1 MMRTCL
7 RTSIQQGMLSRDK
20 MKKKDWIFAFP
31 QQTVLV
37 LDQIFWTR
45 DVEAAIKTQSKDALI
60 KAHKNEESK
69 L

>member
-1 MMRTCL
+1 
-7 RTSIQQGMLSRDK
+7 MLSRDK